1 MLGVSVSERNKERQS
16 KRDLERDPKSV
27 PLLLKNCEGSEIIS
41 YIGKLVCH
49 SFMDADGTHE
59 TLGSAIKDNLLLI
72 AIIVSGISAFLCWLS
87 KRLFPRATQ

>member
-1 MLGVSVSERNKERQS
+1 M
-16 KRDLERDPKSV
+16 
-27 PLLLKNCEGSEIIS
+27 IS

-59 TLGSAIKDNLLLI
+59 TLGSAMKDNLSLI
-72 AIIVSGISAFLCWLS
+72 AITVGGISAFLCWLS